1 MTVKNRKGLHV
12 TPHDAWAESVDS
24 WNSPLWNR
32 AQVLRA
38 YGNKSVSWLY
48 AEMAAARIPRPVRI
62 GANSVAWPSEQIKA
76 DIAAKIAAGPVELTA
91 PVRRRKVDTA
101 PAAA

>member
-1 MTVKNRKGLHV
+1 MTLTNREI
-12 TPHDAWAESVDS
+12 TPHETGAADAWNA
-24 WNSPLWNR
+24 PLWNR

-48 AEMAAARIPRPVRI
+48 AEMAANRIPRPVRI
-62 GANSVAWPSEQIKA
+62 GQNSVAWPSDQIKA

-91 PVRRRKVDTA
+91 RPRDRKR
-101 PAAA
+101 AA